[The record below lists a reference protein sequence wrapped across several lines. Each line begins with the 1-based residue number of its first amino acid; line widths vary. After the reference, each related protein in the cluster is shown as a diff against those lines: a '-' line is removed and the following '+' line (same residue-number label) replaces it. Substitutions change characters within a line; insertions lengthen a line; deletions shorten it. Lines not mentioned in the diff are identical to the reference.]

1 MDFELSSEHQ
11 ELRSTLRA
19 FFEKEAPHEE
29 VMELDRQERYPA
41 ELYAKVAEIGLCGM
55 TVPEE
60 YGGSPADEIA
70 LCIVAEEMSRA
81 SAALVY
87 AFVPTV
93 TFAAKGIAQYGTEA
107 QRARFLPGIAAGT
120 LRFGLGLTEPD
131 AGSDLTHLKTRAE
144 RAGDDFIVRGQK
156 VFTTGADTADFVLA
170 FARTGEAGTTASRA
184 LSVVVVPTDAP
195 GVTIR
200 PLRKLA
206 GQATH
211 TCEVFFDNVRV
222 PGENLIG
229 ELGNGVSMIF
239 ELLNRERILAGAQ
252 SCGIAQG
259 AFDLA
264 YRYAHERKQ
273 FGQPIVE
280 FQAIGHMLAD
290 MAIEIEAARLLTLKA
305 AWKLEQ
311 GLPVSADASMAKVF
325 SSEVAS
331 RTASRG
337 MSVLGG
343 YSYMQEYGMERYYRE
358 SKLNEIAGGT
368 NQILRT
374 RIMRY
379 LEQDRKH

>member
-1 MDFELSSEHQ
+1 MDFQLSPEHQ
-11 ELRSTLRA
+11 ELRRTLRA
-19 FFEKEAPHEE
+19 FFEKEAPHEL

-41 ELYAKVAEIGLCGM
+41 ELYAKMAAIGLCGI
-55 TVPEE
+55 TIPEE

-70 LCIVAEEMSRA
+70 LCIVSEEMSRA

-87 AFVPTV
+87 AFIPTV
-93 TFAAKGIAQYGTEA
+93 TFAAKGIAVYGTEA
-107 QRARFLPGIAAGT
+107 QRAEFLPRVANGT
-120 LRFGLGLTEPD
+120 LRFAMGLTEPG
-131 AGSDLTHLKTRAE
+131 AGSDLTHLETKAVRD
-144 RAGDDFIVRGQK
+144 GDDFVVRGQK
-156 VFTTGADTADFVLA
+156 VFTTGADTADYIFT
-170 FARTGEAGTTASRA
+170 FARTEGAEASAGRA
-184 LSVVVVPTDAP
+184 LSVLLIPTNAD
-195 GVTIR
+195 GVAIR

-211 TCEVFFDNVRV
+211 TCEVFLDEVRV
-222 PGENLIG
+222 PSSNVIG
-229 ELGNGVSMIF
+229 ALGDGVSMIF
-239 ELLNRERILAGAQ
+239 NLLNRERILAGAQ

-264 YRYAHERKQ
+264 YQYAHEREQ

-290 MAIEIEAARLLTLKA
+290 MAMEIEAARLLTLQA

-311 GLPVSADASMAKVF
+311 GLPVSAAASMAKVF

-337 MSVLGG
+337 MQVLGG
-343 YSYMQEYGMERYYRE
+343 YSYMQEYAMERYYRE
-358 SKLNEIAGGT
+358 CKLNEIAGGT

-374 RIMRY
+374 RIVRY
-379 LEQDRKH
+379 LKEDK

>member
-1 MDFELSSEHQ
+1 MDFQLSPEHQ
-11 ELRSTLRA
+11 ELRRTLRA
-19 FFEKEAPHEE
+19 FFEKEAPHEV

-41 ELYAKVAEIGLCGM
+41 ELYAKMAAIGLCGM
-55 TVPEE
+55 TIPEE
-60 YGGSPADEIA
+60 YGGNPADEIA

-87 AFVPTV
+87 AFIPTV
-93 TFAAKGIAQYGTEA
+93 TFAAKGIAVYGTEA
-107 QRARFLPGIAAGT
+107 QRAEFLPRVAEGT
-120 LRFGLGLTEPD
+120 LRFAMGLTEPD
-131 AGSDLTHLKTRAE
+131 AGSDLTHLETRAV
-144 RAGDDFIVRGQK
+144 RDGDDFVVRGQK
-156 VFTTGADTADFVLA
+156 VFTTGADTADYIFT
-170 FARTGEAGTTASRA
+170 FARTEEAGTSAGRA
-184 LSVVVVPTDAP
+184 LSVLLIPTNAD
-195 GVTIR
+195 GVAIR

-211 TCEVFFDNVRV
+211 TCEVFLDDVRV
-222 PGENLIG
+222 PGTNVIG
-229 ELGNGVSMIF
+229 ALGDGVNMIF
-239 ELLNRERILAGAQ
+239 TLLDRERILAGAQ

-264 YRYAHERKQ
+264 YQYAHERRQ

-290 MAIEIEAARLLTLKA
+290 MAMEVEAARLLTMQA

-311 GLPVSADASMAKVF
+311 GLPVSAAASMAKVF

-337 MSVLGG
+337 MQVLGG
-343 YSYMQEYGMERYYRE
+343 YSYMQEYAMERYYRE
-358 SKLNEIAGGT
+358 CKLNEIAGGT

-374 RIMRY
+374 RIVRY
-379 LEQDRKH
+379 LKADK